1 MSWRKLVVTGSSS
14 SFETPLNPFLVS
26 STTLPMKDI
35 AKVLIRKLI
44 SSRLWHWLQI
54 THKRIRF
61 FGFRYKC
68 PLCKSFVRV
77 LLPFGDDFPVLKD
90 HDVVG
95 SGYRHALCP
104 VCYSFDRERLLYLY
118 LLHKTDLFA
127 GRYRVLHI
135 APEQRVKT
143 VLSRKIN
150 LEYLTADLLES
161 DVVIK
166 VDITNIQF
174 RDDSFDAI
182 ICNHVLE
189 HIIDDRKAMAELY
202 RVLKP
207 SGWAILQVP
216 ISLSLEAT
224 YEDPSI
230 TTEKGREEAF
240 GQSDHVR
247 IYAKDYKARL
257 TQTGFKVDIFDWTT
271 KRANFGGPRNLFG
284 LDERERVYIARKA

>member
-1 MSWRKLVVTGSSS
+1 
-14 SFETPLNPFLVS
+14 
-26 STTLPMKDI
+26 
-35 AKVLIRKLI
+35 
-44 SSRLWHWLQI
+44 
-54 THKRIRF
+54 
-61 FGFRYKC
+61 
-68 PLCKSFVRV
+68 
-77 LLPFGDDFPVLKD
+77 VLKE

-95 SGYRHALCP
+95 SGYRHTLCP
-104 VCYSFDRERLLYLY
+104 VCHSFDRERLLYLY
-118 LLHKTDLFA
+118 LLYETDLFA

-161 DVVIK
+161 DVMIK
-166 VDITNIQF
+166 VDITNIHF

-189 HIIDDRKAMAELY
+189 HIIDDRRAMAELY

-216 ISLSLEAT
+216 ISLSLGTT
-224 YEDPSI
+224 YEDTSI
-230 TTEKGREEAF
+230 TTEKGREKAF

-247 IYAKDYKARL
+247 IYAKDYETRL
-257 TQTGFKVDIFDWTT
+257 SQTGFKVDIFDWTAE
-271 KRANFGGPRNLFG
+271 RASFGGPRNLFG